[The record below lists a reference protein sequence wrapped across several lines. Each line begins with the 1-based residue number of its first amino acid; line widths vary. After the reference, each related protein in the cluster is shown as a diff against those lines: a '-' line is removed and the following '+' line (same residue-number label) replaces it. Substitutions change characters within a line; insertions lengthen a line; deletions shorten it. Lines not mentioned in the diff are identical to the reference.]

1 MRIVKFISAKAG
13 NTFESRIKNTL
24 HHILKEDNKQAIV
37 KLDII
42 INNEVEE
49 EFNEEYECFVETM
62 KTVFKDKMP
71 AHSIVFQ
78 HIPGNEEFV
87 IHYQVYENT
96 NIQYKKLLN
105 HHYVTVKHDA
115 GIELFSGAISF
126 KEDSLLFSAQRCFDF
141 AEQILMAE
149 DLNFG
154 HIYRQW
160 NYIPQINGLSDYD
173 RQKRANIY
181 IFNEIKNIF
190 FEEALLINGNP
201 LESDIN
207 NLDRRLSIDFNALG
221 PYPENTHTK
230 LKDKENYTQ
239 ENTGIKSKFIYNDS
253 HEYWFTSASDHD
265 HISHDIEQQ
274 TIQTLKNIFT
284 LKEKYKV
291 EPNIQDHCKFIKV
304 KIKNS
309 EDCKT
314 VKN

>member
-1 MRIVKFISAKAG
+1 M
-13 NTFESRIKNTL
+13 
-24 HHILKEDNKQAIV
+24 
-37 KLDII
+37 
-42 INNEVEE
+42 
-49 EFNEEYECFVETM
+49 
-62 KTVFKDKMP
+62 
-71 AHSIVFQ
+71 
-78 HIPGNEEFV
+78 
-87 IHYQVYENT
+87 
-96 NIQYKKLLN
+96 
-105 HHYVTVKHDA
+105 
-115 GIELFSGAISF
+115 
-126 KEDSLLFSAQRCFDF
+126 
-141 AEQILMAE
+141 
-149 DLNFG
+149 
-154 HIYRQW
+154 
-160 NYIPQINGLSDYD
+160 
-173 RQKRANIY
+173 
-181 IFNEIKNIF
+181 
-190 FEEALLINGNP
+190 LINGNP

-314 VKN
+314 VEELIKGLLPNVETVITCPALNQHHNLVEMEGLISY